1 MEPHNVRGLRYLEL
15 INLTTTCAR
24 RGPQFHFMLF
34 WRKKSNEYFIIVAWS
49 LSNWFSQTGF
59 LPDVQLS
66 SEGISQLISDLG
78 LTKFLSDDKCVYTDS
93 VFTAAYQGWTSGRYV
108 ALF

>member
-1 MEPHNVRGLRYLEL
+1 MFSCYSVE
-15 INLTTTCAR
+15 
-24 RGPQFHFMLF
+24 
-34 WRKKSNEYFIIVAWS
+34 KSNEYFIIAAWS

-66 SEGISQLISDLG
+66 SEGISQLMSDLG

-93 VFTAAYQGWTSGRYV
+93 VFTASYQGWTSGRYV